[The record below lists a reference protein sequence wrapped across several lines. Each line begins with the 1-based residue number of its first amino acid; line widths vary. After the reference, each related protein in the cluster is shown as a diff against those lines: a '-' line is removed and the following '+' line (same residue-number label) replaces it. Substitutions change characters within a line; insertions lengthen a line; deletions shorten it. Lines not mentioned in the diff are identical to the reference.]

1 MVEPALRERGVVV
14 AEQHYDAGEV
24 FEVGH
29 MVRFGSA
36 NAISQRPVPVT
47 GRHSVEILR
56 ELGRSEAEIERL
68 ITGEVVRA
76 AGRSVAMEAAGK
88 HA

>member
-56 ELGRSEAEIERL
+56 ELGRSEVEIERL
-68 ITGEVVRA
+68 IASKVVNAVSHAASAKTGE
-76 AGRSVAMEAAGK
+76 K
-88 HA
+88 HV